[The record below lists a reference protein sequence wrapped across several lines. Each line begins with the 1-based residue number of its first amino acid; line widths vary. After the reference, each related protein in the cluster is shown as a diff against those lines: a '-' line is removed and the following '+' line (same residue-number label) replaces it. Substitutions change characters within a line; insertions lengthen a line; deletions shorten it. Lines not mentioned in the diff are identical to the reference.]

1 MRHLRYNLLYLC
13 YNARKQHEEANLVP
27 DAQFTVPYPE
37 HPHFVGREE
46 DLARLHAA
54 LQGEGP
60 VGINPAAMGN
70 PTGVTGQGGIG
81 KTQLAVAYACLLY
94 TSRCV

>member
-1 MRHLRYNLLYLC
+1 M
-13 YNARKQHEEANLVP
+13 P

-60 VGINPAAMGN
+60 VGINLAAMGN
-70 PTGVTGQGGIG
+70 PTGVTGQGDW
-81 KTQLAVAYACLLY
+81 KDA
-94 TSRCV
+94 TSRGVCLPLSRRLSRRYILAECGQRVAGGVF